1 VKPLRELSLSQ
12 ARISRAQDNIKEFS
26 QLLGEYLEGRPSRI
40 QVDIDARGNGVIR
53 VERRE
58 PIPDQLS
65 ILLVLQSRLRGVAAG
80 FVVALLG
87 AVLVSSSPER
97 AMDDVAGVEF
107 PVPGDPGDEVPDF
120 GQ

>member
-1 VKPLRELSLSQ
+1 MKPLRELSLSQ

-65 ILLVLQSRLRGVAAG
+65 ILLVLQSRLRGCGRGLCSGIVG
-80 FVVALLG
+80 RGIGVVVA
-87 AVLVSSSPER
+87 R
-97 AMDDVAGVEF
+97 ASNG
-107 PVPGDPGDEVPDF
+107 
-120 GQ
+120 